1 MLALR
6 LLQEGD
12 ASTDISWLVWVVLA
26 IFLLM
31 VLLGWWASGRLP
43 KEEGTVPMHSGES
56 EHDSHGEGAAG
67 HEEQVVV
74 NHEEQRSP
82 TQE

>member
-6 LLQEGD
+6 LLQEGS
-12 ASTDISWLVWVVLA
+12 ASTDISWLVWVVLG

-43 KEEGTVPMHSGES
+43 KEEETVAIAVGDGGQEG
-56 EHDSHGEGAAG
+56 HGEAVAN
-67 HEEQVVV
+67 HVEQAVV
-74 NHEEQRSP
+74 NHEEQHGP
-82 TQE
+82 NQK